1 MPLNLSRC
9 MCTILIVCMV
19 TISDLRRYRTEHYLN
34 LISIDQFLVFVVGL
48 VQTDHSLCLKRMH
61 FIGFI

>member
-1 MPLNLSRC
+1 

-34 LISIDQFLVFVVGL
+34 LIFIDQFLVFVVGL
-48 VQTDHSLCLKRMH
+48 VQTDHSLSLKRMH
-61 FIGFI
+61 FIGFV

>member
-1 MPLNLSRC
+1 
-9 MCTILIVCMV
+9 MV

-48 VQTDHSLCLKRMH
+48 VL
-61 FIGFI
+61 

>member
-1 MPLNLSRC
+1 
-9 MCTILIVCMV
+9 MV
-19 TISDLRRYRTEHYLN
+19 TISDLRRYCTEHYLN

-48 VQTDHSLCLKRMH
+48 VQTDHSLCPKRMH

>member
-19 TISDLRRYRTEHYLN
+19 TISDLRRCTEHYLN